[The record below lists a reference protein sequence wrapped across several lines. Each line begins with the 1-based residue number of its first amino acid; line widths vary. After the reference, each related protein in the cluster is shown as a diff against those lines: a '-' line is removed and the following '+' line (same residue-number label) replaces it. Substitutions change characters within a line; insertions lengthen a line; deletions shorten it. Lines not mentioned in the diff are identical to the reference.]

1 MSWYRQYRPITLA
14 GLHLVSVRETLQQLL
29 GSGQFPHALLFAGP
43 KRTGKTSAARII
55 GAILNDPANAEF
67 VRQVFFGTDK
77 KKNTLNFQEPNPS
90 DPIVQQI
97 QRGTSYV
104 VIELDAASHRGID
117 DIRQLKERVHLPPAE
132 GLIAL
137 YILDEA
143 HMLTTEAF
151 NALLKLLEEP
161 PPHAVFILATTELHK
176 IPETIVSR
184 CAVVQFHKAS
194 DEELHDALKN
204 ILQAEKITFVDEALR
219 EVIAAADGSFR
230 DGVKLLEMVAGGQQ
244 RLSLVRVQ
252 EMLKTQGITETLR
265 LFKLIVDKDALG
277 VAQFFAE
284 LRVKDTDPIYFHKS
298 LLQFSHTE
306 LLLSLHEAK
315 TETHFSPKVLHF
327 LLSHFNLVKPEND
340 IIPFLGLELKALELI
355 FKAKEKNGGGG
366 SSGSSEPKMEPT
378 KSKTES
384 ILTPQMQAQG
394 EVESP
399 GFTQGQFLLEKWEEF
414 LTKVHQRNSSIGA
427 VLRSAKPLAAEGEK
441 AKIEVYYQF
450 HREQLLQ
457 PKFRSMLDECVEDM
471 LGAKV
476 FFEFTLATP
485 LPESDSISPLT
496 TLAVSE
502 TQTNTPTDTFKLAK
516 ELLM

>member
-43 KRTGKTSAARII
+43 KGTGKTSAARIV

-67 VRQVFFGTDK
+67 VQSVFFGGK
-77 KKNTLNFQEPNPS
+77 KKSKAVVNFQEPNPS

-176 IPETIVSR
+176 IPETIISR

-194 DEELHDALKN
+194 DEELRDALKH
-204 ILQAEKITFVDEALR
+204 ILDAEKISFEDEALR
-219 EVIAAADGSFR
+219 EIVTAADGSFR
-230 DGVKLLEMVAGGQQ
+230 DGVKLLEMVAGGQA
-244 RLSLVRVQ
+244 RLTLVRVQ
-252 EMLKTQGITETLR
+252 EMLKTQGSAEVVHL
-265 LFKLIVDKDALG
+265 LQLIVGKDAPA
-277 VAQFFAE
+277 VTQFFAE
-284 LRVKDTDPIYFHKS
+284 LRTKDTDPTYFHKT
-298 LLQFSHTE
+298 LLQFLHSE
-306 LLLSLHEAK
+306 LLLSLRDA
-315 TETHFSPKVLHF
+315 ETATQFSPKILHY
-327 LLSHFNLVKPEND
+327 LLSHFNVVKPEND
-340 IIPFLGLELKALELI
+340 IIPFLSLELKALELI
-355 FKAKEKNGGGG
+355 FKAKEKNGGNG
-366 SSGSSEPKMEPT
+366 SGSSEPQPELK
-378 KSKTES
+378 KQKTETVPS
-384 ILTPQMQAQG
+384 SKLQAQG

-414 LTKVHQRNSSIGA
+414 LLKVHQRNSSIGA

-476 FFEFTLATP
+476 FFEFTLAV
-485 LPESDSISPLT
+485 LPTQDSISPLT
-496 TLAVSE
+496 TPATEKPV
-502 TQTNTPTDTFKLAK
+502 DTFKLAK